1 MTEEV
6 KPVEKK
12 KRAPKVI
19 SGDQHEVEAAIAAH
33 AEAAAVIHAKAEK
46 FVKAVIATATFT
58 DGDEHLP
65 ANTRAE
71 REAGRAALAKNVKR

>member
-19 SGDQHEVEAAIAAH
+19 SGDKHEVEAALAVH
-33 AEAAAVIHAKAEK
+33 AEASEAAMFTKVA
-46 FVKAVIATATFT
+46 IATATFT

-65 ANTRAE
+65 ASIRAE
-71 REAGRAALAKNVKR
+71 RAAGRAALAKNIKR